1 MSDATNQ
8 CATSFGGI
16 YDFYMERPWLSKLIG
31 RAMWGIDLTPLYRNI
46 DAIGEIDDDDVI
58 ADVPCGAGL
67 ALRGLSQ
74 GQNVRLIGVDLDPT
88 MLDRM
93 REKAAARDLD
103 QVELIEGDMRK
114 LPLADAS
121 ADHLISFSGLHMI
134 NDPERAI
141 AEFARVLKPGGV
153 IIGTCFVWAGARR
166 KQLLWKLEE
175 RRGIAF
181 PPTDAAAVESM
192 LAGAGFG
199 QITVN
204 GKGFVNFR
212 AQLPP
217 FHS

>member
-8 CATSFGGI
+8 CATSFGGV
-16 YDFYMERPWLSKLIG
+16 YDFYMERPWLSKIIG
-31 RAMWGIDLTPLYRNI
+31 RVMWGIGLAPLYRSI
-46 DAIGEIDDDDVI
+46 DAIGELEDGAVI

-67 ALRGLSQ
+67 ALRGLAPD
-74 GQNVRLIGVDLDPT
+74 QNVRLIGVDLDPT

-93 REKAAARDLD
+93 REKAEARGLD
-103 QVELIEGDMRK
+103 QVELLDGDMRE

-134 NDPERAI
+134 NDPERAV

-153 IIGTCFVWAGARR
+153 IVGTCFVWTGARR

-181 PPTDAAAVESM
+181 PPADAAAVKSM
-192 LAGAGFG
+192 LSDAGFG
-199 QITVN
+199 QITVT
-204 GKGFVNFR
+204 GDGFVNFR